1 MIVANLGIRLLELFF
16 FAGLAGAA
24 VVVLTSFF
32 ADFKELFG
40 EE

>member
-1 MIVANLGIRLLELFF
+1 MILVNVGIRLLELSF